1 MDTRTTDILL
11 DTHQVLVIS
20 ITSSGGLRRHARG
33 AKLKAT
39 VNWKA
44 ERVEV
49 VDRSW
54 LFRLIAGPYFRVS
67 VLDDRLICEVTSAAF
82 RNQDVTGVLYNL
94 LKPLTEKY
102 RLRRAKVMWT
112 GSR

>member
-11 DTHQVLVIS
+11 DTHQALGIS
-20 ITSSGGLRRHARG
+20 ITFSGDLRRHARG
-33 AKLKAT
+33 ADLKVI
-39 VNWKA
+39 VNREAK
-44 ERVEV
+44 RVEV
-49 VDRSW
+49 VDRFWFS
-54 LFRLIAGPYFRVS
+54 RLIAGPYFRVS
-67 VLDDRLICEVTSAAF
+67 VLDDRLICEVTSAVF

-102 RLRRAKVMWT
+102 RLQKAKVIWT